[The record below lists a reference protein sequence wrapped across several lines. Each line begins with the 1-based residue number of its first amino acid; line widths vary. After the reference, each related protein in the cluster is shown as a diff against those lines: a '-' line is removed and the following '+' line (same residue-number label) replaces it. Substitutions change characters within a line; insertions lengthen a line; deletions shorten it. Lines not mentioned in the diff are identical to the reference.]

1 MIPKPY
7 PRPRTLNPNPEFRA
21 SWELKAS
28 PSLIKIPGDAV
39 DVKNSASDV
48 KEPASNVEKSASDV
62 KKPASDSKKPAS
74 DVKKPASDV
83 KKPASDVKNV
93 TNAGASLAEIPGALN
108 ESGASNASQVKHY
121 CCAQESTITEVNRG
135 STSLST
141 FVSVGSALTA
151 VESRIKGNSSNS

>member
-62 KKPASDSKKPAS
+62 KKPASDS
-74 DVKKPASDV
+74 KKPASDV

>member
-1 MIPKPY
+1 MIPIPY
-7 PRPRTLNPNPEFRA
+7 SRPQTLNPYPECRP

-62 KKPASDSKKPAS
+62 KKPASDS
-74 DVKKPASDV
+74 KKPASDV

-141 FVSVGSALTA
+141 CVSVGSALTA